1 MSEQKLLTNVSKIAV
16 LRLFVIFL
24 KKLCSRNLIKEKLL
38 LLPLVFLVKTNSESS
53 ETKREV
59 FLRCFNKNKYLNSYK
74 LSNFFKKIAKKKIK
88 LIVKKKLKLFKNQ
101 IYFVNFFPFRSYKI
115 KKAIK
120 KSHKKTYF
128 NFNEY
133 YKKKSC
139 HISKLNVDLLEWFIG
154 FSEGDGS
161 FVIKRTE
168 KRILFVINQADLELM
183 DKIRSLLGFGVVRTF
198 KQNGRLYARYIVAD
212 QNGINKLIAL
222 FNGNIHLEKVHLL
235 APSSS

>member
-1 MSEQKLLTNVSKIAV
+1 MAEQKLVTKISKIAV

-59 FLRCFNKNKYLNSYK
+59 FLKCFNKNKYLNSYK

-88 LIVKKKLKLFKNQ
+88 LIVKKKLKLFKSQ
-101 IYFVNFFPFRSYKI
+101 IYFFNFFPFRSY
-115 KKAIK
+115 K

-139 HISKLNVDLLEWFIG
+139 HISKLNLNVALLEWFIG
-154 FSEGDGS
+154 FS
-161 FVIKRTE
+161 
-168 KRILFVINQADLELM
+168 
-183 DKIRSLLGFGVVRTF
+183 
-198 KQNGRLYARYIVAD
+198 Y
-212 QNGINKLIAL
+212 
-222 FNGNIHLEKVHLL
+222 
-235 APSSS
+235 